1 MTENRRALLIDDDT
15 TALELIKDLLEPKGI
30 QVHLADSVDRGIEKL
45 SRHSYQV
52 VVSDLKMPGKS
63 GMDMLDYCRAH
74 YSEIPVVI
82 LTGHATVPSAVEALK
97 KGAFDYIS
105 KPIQIEEL
113 EMVIHKAISHEKL
126 KAQNTFLKQELEKR
140 DELLYETHSPELRR
154 VYETIHNLH
163 DINSTIL
170 LTGESGT
177 GKEVVAR
184 LIHRSSNRSSGSFVP
199 INCGAIPEQLI
210 ESELF
215 GYEKGAFTDAKQ
227 RTKGK
232 LEIADGGTLFLDEIN
247 ELPSRAQVSLLRF
260 IQERVVVPLGSTRQV
275 HVDVRIIAASNKG
288 LTQLV
293 RQGNFRED
301 LYYRINVIPLALP
314 PLRRRA
320 EDILPLAEWFL
331 HKFSREY
338 NLPVH
343 SLSKAA
349 EKALKNYHWPGN
361 IRELR
366 NCIERASIIGNSECL
381 DAADLFLP
389 GSGADAEAG
398 GGGSQNESREHC
410 RCCFEDLGIIPLK
423 RLEEEYIRFVV
434 HELGGNKSRAAEK
447 LGVSVRGLR
456 YKLNNEADT
465 Q

>member
-1 MTENRRALLIDDDT
+1 MTENRRTLLIDDDT

-30 QVHLADSVDRGIEKL
+30 QVHLANSVDRAIEKL
-45 SRHSYQV
+45 AYNSYQV
-52 VVSDLKMPGKS
+52 VVTDLKMPGKS

-74 YSEIPVVI
+74 FSEIPVVI

-113 EMVIHKAISHEKL
+113 ELVINKAISHEKL
-126 KAQNTFLKQELEKR
+126 KAQNTFLKEELEKR
-140 DELLYETHSPELRR
+140 EELLFDTHSTELQK
-154 VYETIHNLH
+154 VYETIYNLH
-163 DINSTIL
+163 DINSTVL

-184 LIHRSSNRSSGSFVP
+184 LIHRSSSRRAGSFVP

-232 LEIADGGTLFLDEIN
+232 LEIADGGTLFLDEVN
-247 ELPSRAQVSLLRF
+247 ELPSKAQVSLLRF

-275 HVDVRIIAASNKG
+275 HVDVRIIAASNKD
-288 LTQLV
+288 LAQLV
-293 RQGNFRED
+293 RQGRFRED
-301 LYYRINVIPLALP
+301 LFYRINVIPLAMP
-314 PLRRRA
+314 PLRRRT
-320 EDILPLAEWFL
+320 EDIVPLAQWFL
-331 HKFSREY
+331 RKFSREY
-338 NLPVH
+338 NRPIH
-343 SLSKAA
+343 SLSKSA
-349 EKALKNYHWPGN
+349 ETALKKYDWPGN

-366 NCIERASIIGNSECL
+366 NCIERASIIGNSEYL
-381 DAADLFLP
+381 DTTDLFLP
-389 GSGADAEAG
+389 GSCAEAEG
-398 GGGSQNESREHC
+398 GGAAGQNTSREHC
-410 RCCFEDLGIIPLK
+410 RGCFEDLGIIPLK
-423 RLEEEYIRFVV
+423 RLEKEYIRFVV
-434 HELGGNKSRAAEK
+434 QELGGNKSRAAEK

>member
-1 MTENRRALLIDDDT
+1 MRENRRALLIDDDT

-30 QVHLADSVDRGIEKL
+30 QVHLANSVDRAIEKL
-45 SRHSYQV
+45 TYHSYQV
-52 VVSDLKMPGKS
+52 VVSDLKMPGRS
-63 GMDMLDYCRAH
+63 GMEMLDYCRAH

-105 KPIQIEEL
+105 KPIQIDEL
-113 EMVIHKAISHEKL
+113 ELVINKAISHEKL

-140 DELLYETHSPELRR
+140 DELLFDTCSPELQR

-163 DINSTIL
+163 DINSTVL
-170 LTGESGT
+170 LSGESGT

-184 LIHRSSNRSSGSFVP
+184 LIHRSSRRASGSFVP

-232 LEIADGGTLFLDEIN
+232 LEVADGGTLFLDEIN
-247 ELPSRAQVSLLRF
+247 ELPAKAQVSLLRF
-260 IQERVVVPLGSTRQV
+260 IQERVVVPLGSNRQV
-275 HVDVRIIAASNKG
+275 HVDVRIIAATNKD
-288 LTQLV
+288 LTQRV
-293 RQGNFRED
+293 RSGEFRED
-301 LYYRINVIPLALP
+301 LFYRINVIPLALP
-314 PLRRRA
+314 PLRRRT
-320 EDILPLAEWFL
+320 EDIIPLAEWFL
-331 HKFSREY
+331 QKFGREY
-338 NLPVH
+338 NRPVH
-343 SLSKAA
+343 RLTPAA
-349 EKALKNYHWPGN
+349 KFALRSYDWPGN

-366 NCIERASIIGNSECL
+366 NCIERASIITNSESL
-381 DAADLFLP
+381 QPADLFLP
-389 GSGADAEAG
+389 GTGSGPQAT
-398 GGGSQNESREHC
+398 QEHC
-410 RCCFEDLGIIPLK
+410 RGCFQDLGIIPLK
-423 RLEEEYIRFVV
+423 QLEEEYIRYVV
-434 HELGGNKSRAAEK
+434 QELGGNKSRAAEQ

-456 YKLNNEADT
+456 YKLNNEADS

>member
-30 QVHLADSVDRGIEKL
+30 QVHLADSVERGIEKL
-45 SRHSYQV
+45 TYHSYQV
-52 VVSDLKMPGKS
+52 VVTDLKMPGKS

-74 YSEIPVVI
+74 FSEIPVVI

-113 EMVIHKAISHEKL
+113 EMVINKAISHEKL

-140 DELLYETHSPELRR
+140 DELLYETHSPELQR

-163 DINSTIL
+163 DINSTVL
-170 LTGESGT
+170 LSGESGT

-184 LIHRSSNRSSGSFVP
+184 LVHRSSTRSAGSFVP
-199 INCGAIPEQLI
+199 INCGAIPEHLI

-247 ELPSRAQVSLLRF
+247 ELPLKAQVSLLRF

-275 HVDVRIIAASNKG
+275 HVDVRIITATNKD
-288 LTQLV
+288 LKKLV
-293 RQGNFRED
+293 MEGGFRED

-314 PLRRRA
+314 PLRRRQQ
-320 EDILPLAEWFL
+320 DIVPLAEWFL
-331 HKFSREY
+331 QKFSLEY
-338 NLPVH
+338 NRPVH
-343 SLSKAA
+343 RLSKEA
-349 EKALKNYHWPGN
+349 KTALKNYYWPGN

-366 NCIERASIIGNSECL
+366 NCIERASIIGNAENL
-381 DAADLFLP
+381 NAADLFLP
-389 GSGADAEAG
+389 GNALEQTE
-398 GGGSQNESREHC
+398 SQHYC
-410 RCCFEDLGIIPLK
+410 QGCFEDIGIIPLK
-423 RLEEEYIRFVV
+423 QLEEEYIRFVV
-434 HELGGNKSRAAEK
+434 KELGGNKSHAADQ
-447 LGVSVRGLR
+447 LGVSVRSLR

-465 Q
+465 E